1 MIIAEWIVNIL
12 IISFSVLCIG
22 AGSVLFVLSIN
33 VFEDWRSHGKQV
45 KSKR

>member
-1 MIIAEWIVNIL
+1 MIIAEWIVNTL

-22 AGSVLFVLSIN
+22 TGSVLFVLSIN
-33 VFEDWRSHGKQV
+33 VFEDWRTNGKQV